1 MALIRSESGCKVG
14 WEFYDDEEEARQ
26 RAAALVPDRE
36 RMLSFGYD
44 FGYQWPGTVEKVA
57 DGWMV
62 TVP

>member
-1 MALIRSESGCKVG
+1 MG